1 MRELEKP
8 RVQIRILTLSWEY
21 PPYKIGGI
29 AEHVYELSKAL
40 TRKGQEVHV
49 VTLGAFSYP
58 YEEDEGVH
66 LHRIAIDTSKPDFI
80 ARMNEEMKKI
90 GASIIE
96 STDTVIDIIHA
107 HDWMVGSA
115 AIELAFRYGKPLVT
129 TIHSTE
135 FGRSRG
141 IRDGYQMRIHEAE
154 KRLVELSDHVIVC
167 SESMKREIQ
176 DLFGVTG
183 KISVIPNGVDTSK
196 FNFEIDR
203 DAIKEKYGVKRSS
216 KLILFLGRLV
226 YQKGVNVLI
235 GALPI
240 ILARYSNAKSN
251 ANAEE
256 GRDVELVIV
265 GEGPMRKQL
274 EKDAAYLG
282 VTKHVVFT
290 GYLDDYEARNLLKAA
305 DVVVVPS
312 LYEPFGIVALE
323 AMAAKT
329 PVVASDVDGLSE
341 LIRDGEGVKVPP
353 NNSEILAASIIKI
366 LSDEDEE
373 RAKGGVVVERMLEK
387 GFERAIDLN
396 WDKISDATIGVYA
409 KVLSLTRAHAKDI
422 EMRIE
427 TGTGIGT
434 EKEGLWRHLYS

>member
-1 MRELEKP
+1 MR
-8 RVQIRILTLSWEY
+8 IRILTLSWEY

-49 VTLGAFSYP
+49 VTLGAFSY
-58 YEEDEGVH
+58 EEDEGVH

-96 STDTVIDIIHA
+96 STDTGIDIIHA

-176 DLFGVTG
+176 GLFGVTG

-196 FNFEIDR
+196 FNFEINR
-203 DAIKEKYGVKRSS
+203 GAIKEKYGVKRSS

-240 ILARYSNAKSN
+240 ILSRYSK
-251 ANAEE
+251 
-256 GRDVELVIV
+256 GKKDVKLVIV

-274 EKDAAYLG
+274 EKDAASLG
-282 VTKHVVFT
+282 VSKNVVFT
-290 GYLDDYEARNLLKAA
+290 GYLDDYMVRSLLKAA

-312 LYEPFGIVALE
+312 LYEPFGIVAIE

-329 PVVASDVDGLSE
+329 PVVVSDIDGLSE
-341 LIRDGEGVKVPP
+341 LISDGEGIKVPP
-353 NNSEILAASIIKI
+353 NNSERLAARIVKI
-366 LSDEDEE
+366 LSDTEE
-373 RAKGGVVVERMLEK
+373 GKKRTREMVEK
-387 GFERAIDLN
+387 GFKKALSLN
-396 WDKISDATIGVYA
+396 WDTVTEATIGVYA
-409 KVLSLTRAHAKDI
+409 KVLAQASTDI
-422 EMRIE
+422 PAQEMEIETGIE
-427 TGTGIGT
+427 TGT
-434 EKEGLWRHLYS
+434 EKRELWKYSYS

>member
-1 MRELEKP
+1 
-8 RVQIRILTLSWEY
+8 VQIRILTLSWEY

-49 VTLGAFSYP
+49 VTLGTFP
-58 YEEDEGVH
+58 YEENEGVH
-66 LHRIAIDTSKPDFI
+66 LHRIAIDASKPDFI
-80 ARMNEEMKKI
+80 TRMNEAMKKI

-96 STDTVIDIIHA
+96 STDTIIDIIHA

-115 AIELAFRYGKPLVT
+115 ATALAFRYKKPLVT

-135 FGRSRG
+135 LGRSQG
-141 IRDGYQMRIHEAE
+141 VKEEYQMRIHEAE
-154 KRLVELSDHVIVC
+154 KQLARLSDHVIVC

-176 DLFGVTG
+176 GLFGVTG
-183 KISVIPNGVDTSK
+183 KISVIPNGIDASK
-196 FNFEIDR
+196 FDFEVDR
-203 DAIKEKYGVKRSS
+203 DAIKEKFGGQRNS

-240 ILARYSNAKSN
+240 ILARCSK
-251 ANAEE
+251 
-256 GRDVELVIV
+256 GKKDVKLVIV

-274 EKDAAYLG
+274 EKDAVYLG
-282 VTKHVVFT
+282 VSKHVVFT
-290 GYLDDYEARNLLKAA
+290 GYLDDYEVRSLLKAV

-329 PVVASDVDGLSE
+329 PVVVSDIDGLSE
-341 LIRDGEGVKVPP
+341 LISDEEGIKVPP
-353 NNSEILAASIIKI
+353 NNSESLAACIVKI
-366 LSDEDEE
+366 LSEEGKDEDKGKVEVEE
-373 RAKGGVVVERMLEK
+373 MVEK
-387 GFERAIDLN
+387 GFEKALALN
-396 WDKISDATIGVYA
+396 WDKVSEATIGVYA
-409 KVLSLTRAHAKDI
+409 KVLARASSEIPAQEKDI
-422 EMRIE
+422 EIRIE
-427 TGTGIGT
+427 TGT
-434 EKEGLWRHLYS
+434 EKGELWKYSYS